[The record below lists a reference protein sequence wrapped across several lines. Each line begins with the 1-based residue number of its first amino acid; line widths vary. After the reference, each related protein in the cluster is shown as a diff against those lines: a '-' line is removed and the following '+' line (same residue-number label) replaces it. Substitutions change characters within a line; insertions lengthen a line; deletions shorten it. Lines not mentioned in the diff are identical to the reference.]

1 MRRTIL
7 LAIMV
12 AVALPLLF
20 SASADTSLEMT
31 GYRFKAVELPQLNY
45 SVTIRTWTQAEIT
58 GIMQVHDISD
68 SFDDL
73 SFENVFS
80 INIKSNRRA
89 DIEVEIDF
97 YPFTH
102 KTDSSNKAP
111 IRYNFLT
118 DPFETVTGQTYG
130 NRSVSGWRYTY
141 YFYRFTPSLK
151 LVSNGTEINGT
162 TALEVGASGASAT
175 LVHSVAK
182 IEQASSSSNS
192 VPAANSSS
200 WKEIQD
206 NSYTNIT
213 LPFGSG
219 STQVLETTGYFTVSM
234 DSDTYAAMD
243 ANVDYYAT
251 VRLTFTSI

>member
-12 AVALPLLF
+12 AITLPLLF

-45 SVTIRTWTQAEIT
+45 SVTVSSWTQAEIT
-58 GIMQVHDISD
+58 GLMQVHDISD

-89 DIEVEIDF
+89 DIEVGIAF

-102 KTDSSNKAP
+102 KTDSSKKAP

-118 DPFETVTGQTYG
+118 DPFVTVTGQSYG
-130 NRSVSGWRYTY
+130 NRTRSGWNYTY
-141 YFYRFTPSLK
+141 YFYRFTPSMK
-151 LVSNGTEINGT
+151 LTSNGTEINGT
-162 TALEVGASGASAT
+162 TALEVGDSGASAT

-182 IEQASSSSNS
+182 IEQATSSSYRT
-192 VPAANSSS
+192 VPTTG
-200 WKEIQD
+200 WEEIQD